1 MVSGGNTDINRQVT
15 TAAGDILLRT
25 GADLSID
32 GPIVST
38 SGDVG
43 AIVAGNVSQTANI
56 TTAGNLFLDATGN
69 VTMAPAVVSDVGD
82 TLIIISGG
90 NITLGLL
97 DATHVALNATQSIF
111 DGNGTLNNVNATD
124 LRMIALNGSIGT
136 ADLGN
141 VDPEA
146 NANAIDTTVGIV
158 AAQAATGIYL
168 QQLASNLIVDNVAAT
183 SVTVNVRDVEFRS
196 TTSLVTETRSLSQL
210 NDLETTNNVPLR
222 FAWMLARSPST
233 KAMTTTTSASVLMAL
248 ATFCC
253 VSTAQAVTS
262 SLPMT
267 WA

>member
-1 MVSGGNTDINRQVT
+1 MNGEARITSGTGNITLRAADEISLTSQVSTGGAGTIYMVSGGNTDINRQVT

-38 SGDVG
+38 SGDIG
-43 AIVAGNVSQTANI
+43 AIVTGNVSQTANI

-146 NANAIDTTVGIV
+146 NANAIDTTVGTV
-158 AAQAATGIYL
+158 AAQAAT
-168 QQLASNLIVDNVAAT
+168 
-183 SVTVNVRDVEFRS
+183 
-196 TTSLVTETRSLSQL
+196 
-210 NDLETTNNVPLR
+210 
-222 FAWMLARSPST
+222 
-233 KAMTTTTSASVLMAL
+233 
-248 ATFCC
+248 
-253 VSTAQAVTS
+253 VSTCSNWPVT
-262 SLPMT
+262 
-267 WA
+267 